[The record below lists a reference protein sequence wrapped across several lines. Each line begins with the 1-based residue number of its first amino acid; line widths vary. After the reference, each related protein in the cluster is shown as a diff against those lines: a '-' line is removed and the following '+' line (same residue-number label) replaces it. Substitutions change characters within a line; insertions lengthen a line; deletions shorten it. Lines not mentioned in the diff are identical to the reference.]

1 MYATHFPNEF
11 NKQYNVDC
19 FQTSLYYPYNDQS
32 CLLYIINS
40 YISNQCIPRKYIH
53 NLLFSSNSLSKY
65 NKYSHLPNNE
75 IYITLLKQN
84 ITLMNSH
91 FEKLILKKYFEKLTK
106 N

>member
-11 NKQYNVDC
+11 NKQYSVDC
-19 FQTSLYYPYNDQS
+19 IQTNTIYPYNDQS

-40 YISNQCIPRKYIH
+40 YISYQCIPRKYLLT
-53 NLLFSSNSLSKY
+53 LLFSSNTY
-65 NKYSHLPNNE
+65 FEYSHLPNNK

-91 FEKLILKKYFEKLTK
+91 FEKFTK
-106 N
+106 F